1 MSTKLLENIKNYWNA
16 RPCNVRHSKKEI
28 GTKEYFDEVE
38 QRRYYNEPHNYEF
51 AEFHRW
57 KNLRVLEIGCGIGTD
72 AVNFARADAHYT
84 GLDISEVS
92 IELARKRFEVYN
104 LPGRFIACNA
114 ESIDSVLDP
123 NEKFDLIYSF
133 GVIHHSPDPVAIIN
147 NLPKYMN
154 SGSTAKVMLYAKDS
168 WKNILIRG
176 GLEQPE
182 AQANC
187 PQALTYT
194 VDEVKSMFSAFSQ
207 VDVTQDF
214 IFKYN
219 TAHYINKEY
228 VVEPW
233 FEAMPPEM
241 FKLLE
246 KHLGWHLLINA
257 TL

>member
-1 MSTKLLENIKNYWNA
+1 MSIELLENIKNYWNA

-38 QRRYYNEPHNYEF
+38 QRRYYNEPHNYAF

-72 AVNFARADAHYT
+72 AVNFARAGAHYT
-84 GLDISEVS
+84 GLDISEAS
-92 IELARKRFEVYN
+92 IELAKKRFDVYN
-104 LPGRFIACNA
+104 LSGRFITCNA

-123 NEKFDLIYSF
+123 SEKFDLIYSF

-147 NLPKYMN
+147 NLPKYLN
-154 SGSTAKVMLYAKDS
+154 PGSTAKVMLYAKNS
-168 WKNILIRG
+168 WKNILIEG

-182 AQANC
+182 AQSNC

-194 VDEVKSMFSAFSQ
+194 IDEVKSMFSAFSR
-207 VDVTQDF
+207 VDVAQDF

-219 TAHYINKEY
+219 TEHYIRKEY

-246 KHLGWHLLINA
+246 KKLGWHLLINA